1 MENTTALKYWNTHTK
16 LAAAVLGFIT
26 ASFLL
31 LWFLVLRP
39 TQHMG
44 FRATAPQQFALNAGE
59 TRALTPFSGR
69 VKLEIESQ
77 QPLTLGYLPK
87 DVADTISS
95 TGSFAAHANDMHC
108 ARTAVREVSFECQ
121 LPAGT
126 WTLLIEDARHVHDTM
141 PTMYGN
147 REAFSAA
154 SVPNRVTLHVA
165 EYGCL
170 DCAQRAS
177 LKDDE
182 Q

>member
-1 MENTTALKYWNTHTK
+1 METTALKYWNTHTK
-16 LAAAVLGFIT
+16 LAAAVLAFIA

-44 FRATAPQQFALNAGE
+44 FRDTAPQQFALSAGE
-59 TRALTPFSGR
+59 TRALTPFTGR
-69 VKLEIESQ
+69 VKVAIESQ

-87 DVADTISS
+87 DVADTITNTQTFS
-95 TGSFAAHANDMHC
+95 AHAGEMKC
-108 ARTAVREVSFECQ
+108 ARTAVRDVAYECR

-126 WTLLIEDARHVHDTM
+126 WTLLIRDARQVRETL

-154 SVPNRVTLHVA
+154 SVPNKVTLHVA

-170 DCAQRAS
+170 DCEQRAS
-177 LKDDE
+177 FRQDE
-182 Q
+182 